1 MGAWRNRTEK
11 TNSDNLALRR
21 ILRGATVRSNNKMVT
36 RQKCVPKTHYNLQ
49 FLLTRQNESKIKIV
63 NCKSKFH
70 SRPKHQLHKG
80 PTRKLFCSAAAR
92 FDASSCISRATAKHK
107 LCQKNENNEF
117 KIPTRGARS
126 DSHAHAPKCE
136 ASSPRAT
143 ITHGTRLRTARERNF
158 SHLPG
163 TILLEKLSAKSELTR
178 RQRLRIGPR

>member
-1 MGAWRNRTEK
+1 MCAK
-11 TNSDNLALRR
+11 
-21 ILRGATVRSNNKMVT
+21 K
-36 RQKCVPKTHYNLQ
+36 HYNLQ
-49 FLLTRQNESKIKIV
+49 FLLTRQNDSKIKIV

-70 SRPKHQLHKG
+70 SHPKHQLHRG

-117 KIPTRGARS
+117 KTPTRGARS

-143 ITHGTRLRTARERNF
+143 ITHTEHACEPRGSAIFHTCQRRFCWE
-158 SHLPG
+158 SC
-163 TILLEKLSAKSELTR
+163 LLKMN
-178 RQRLRIGPR
+178 